1 MSIEHQTL
9 YDYAMGDRDPTAAN
23 VGLLADRDIRAV
35 DYRVTRL
42 VRRIEEWCDE
52 TTSAVLRQDDLFA
65 PADPDRVA
73 NLVTTL
79 CGQLT
84 RLQNALREVTR

>member
-1 MSIEHQTL
+1 MSIERQSL
-9 YDYAMGDRDPTAAN
+9 YDYAMADRDPTAAN

-42 VRRIEEWCDE
+42 VRRIEDWCDE
-52 TTSAVLRQDDLFA
+52 TTSAVLNQDDLFE
-65 PADPDRVA
+65 PGDPNRVA

-79 CGQLT
+79 CGQIK